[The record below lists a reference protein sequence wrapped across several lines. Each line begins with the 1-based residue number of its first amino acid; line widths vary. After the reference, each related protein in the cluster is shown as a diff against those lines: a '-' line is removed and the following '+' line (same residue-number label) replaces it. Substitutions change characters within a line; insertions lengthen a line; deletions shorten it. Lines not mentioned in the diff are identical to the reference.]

1 LIGEDQLP
9 WDRETMALSRSTINI
24 IFACAVIALALVA
37 GGFVYLHSD
46 RPGAAPSETPNPTDN
61 TLPETHPPVDAAER
75 LAALEQMSAKDPQ
88 NPDHQTQV
96 ANLYYDLGQY
106 EKAADFYERSLKL
119 RPKDPNVETDLA
131 VCYHYLGRSDKALET
146 LDKVLGYSPGF
157 AQAMFNKGV
166 ILANA
171 KKDAKGAIII
181 WEELLRSNPD
191 YPQRPELEKRIRQ
204 LKGSM

>member
-1 LIGEDQLP
+1 
-9 WDRETMALSRSTINI
+9 MALKRFTINC
-24 IFACAVIALALVA
+24 IFASVVIALALVA
-37 GGFVYLHSD
+37 GGFVYLNSD
-46 RPGAAPSETPNPTDN
+46 RPGIAPVETGNPTEN
-61 TLPETHPPVDAAER
+61 SLPATRPPDDTAER
-75 LAALEQMSAKDPQ
+75 LAALEQMSAKDPL

-106 EKAADFYERSLKL
+106 GKAAEYYERSLKL

-131 VCYHYLGRSDKALET
+131 VCFHYLGQSDKALET

-171 KKDAKGAIII
+171 KKDAKGALIV
-181 WEELLRSNPD
+181 WENLLRTNPD
-191 YPQRPELEKRIRQ
+191 YPQRAELEKRIRQ
-204 LKGSM
+204 LKADM